1 MKINKTI
8 VEHYLASLVVASVA
22 IWQTGNHHLKTVAW
36 GALVAVL
43 GPVAVGAYNH
53 FKAVANTTTK

>member
-8 VEHYLASLVVASVA
+8 LEHYLAALVVAGVS
-22 IWQTGNHHLKTVAW
+22 IWQTGNHHLKSVAW

-43 GPVAVGAYNH
+43 GPVLIGAYNH
-53 FKAVANTTTK
+53 FKTVSNTK

>member
-1 MKINKTI
+1 MKISKKI
-8 VEHYLASLVVASVA
+8 VEHYLAALVVASVS

-43 GPVAVGAYNH
+43 GPVVVGAYEH
-53 FKAVANTTTK
+53 FKTTATK